1 MEKEESF
8 LVKRLVLIGILTA
21 LASIIKIV
29 FQVTTT
35 GSFRITFYELPLII
49 AGGLFGPFMGAVAGF
64 ITDVVYLISFG
75 YTVSLMTVSSVLW
88 GVIAGLVIF
97 KKGWTLKRIV
107 IVILVGSLL
116 EFLINGTQLFIWQ
129 YTGSLEEDLRV
140 FLPQQPI
147 RMLILVIKWP
157 LQIVLVKI
165 IYNRVIQTVY

>member
-1 MEKEESF
+1 MEKEDSF
-8 LVKRLVLIGILTA
+8 IVKRLVLIGVLTA

-35 GSFRITFYELPLII
+35 GSFRITFYELPIII
-49 AGGLFGPFMGAVAGF
+49 AGGLFGPFMGAIAGF
-64 ITDVVYLISFG
+64 ITDVVYLVSFG

-97 KKGWTLKRIV
+97 KKGWSLKRII
-107 IVILVGSLL
+107 IVVLVGSII

-129 YTGSLEEDLRV
+129 YTGSLEDDLRV

-147 RMLILVIKWP
+147 RVLILALKWP
-157 LQIVLVKI
+157 MQIVLVKI
-165 IYNRVIQTVY
+165 IYDRVIKTVY